1 MTLSILIIAIA
12 VIGSALISASEAAII
27 SVNRFRVRHR
37 AEQGDLASEAIVQIT
52 DEYNKFFGTI
62 LPIGN
67 ALNIIITSVG
77 TALVISLWGNSAG
90 VVAIATLGATII
102 VVVAAELTPKS
113 VAVVGAEPWSH
124 IVSRPVLLLMRIMGP
139 VVWIFT
145 LVPRVVTH
153 MLGGKDAL
161 TTPTITEGELRML
174 IDVGEEEGTVDES
187 QGEMLENI
195 FRFGESEVRDV
206 MTPRNEIEWIELGTS
221 VGGFMEVYAK
231 DPHTRFPVFDDD
243 HDDVVGILSVKDVL
257 QSIAVGDLKEGA
269 PVTGLMRT
277 TLFVPETK
285 KQDELFQDM
294 QAAGHKIA
302 LIVDEFGGIAG
313 LVTLTKI
320 LEQAIGATGEEG
332 LKPDDRFITVDAN
345 TYELDAALSIE
356 DANDRLELGIPDGDY
371 QTIAGFLLDQ
381 LQRLP
386 KVGDRVRSG
395 PVRFQIIEMSGNKI
409 IRVLARRWVTSQE
422 VAPTL

>member
-1 MTLSILIIAIA
+1 MFLSILIIAIA

-27 SVNRFRVRHR
+27 SVNRYRVRHR
-37 AEQGDLASEAIVQIT
+37 AEGGDASSAAIVKIT

-62 LPIGN
+62 LLIGN
-67 ALNIIITSVG
+67 ALNIVITAVG
-77 TALVISLWGNSAG
+77 TALVIRLWGNSAG
-90 VVAIATLGATII
+90 VVAIATLGATVV

-113 VAVVGAEPWSH
+113 VAIVGAERWSH
-124 IVSRPVLLLMRIMGP
+124 IVSRPVLTLMRFTGP
-139 VVWIFT
+139 MVWIFT
-145 LVPRVVTH
+145 LVPRVITH
-153 MLGGKDAL
+153 VLGGKEAL

-174 IDVGEEEGTVDES
+174 IDVGEAEGTVEES

-206 MTPRNEIEWIELGTS
+206 MTPRNEIEWIEVGTS
-221 VGGFMEVYAK
+221 FKGFMEIYAAN
-231 DPHTRFPVFDDD
+231 PHTRFPVFDED

-257 QSIAVGDLKEGA
+257 QSIADGNLEDKD

-294 QAAGHKIA
+294 QETGHKIS
-302 LIVDEFGGIAG
+302 LVVDEFGGIAG

-320 LEQAIGATGEEG
+320 VEQAIGATGEEG
-332 LKPDDRFITVDAN
+332 LKPDDRFITLDAN
-345 TYELDAALSIE
+345 TFELDAALSIE
-356 DANDRLELGIPDGDY
+356 DANDRLELEIPDGDY
-371 QTIAGFLLDQ
+371 QTIAGFLLDR

-386 KVGDRVRSG
+386 KTGDRVRTG
-395 PVRFQIIEMSGNKI
+395 PVRFQVIRMDGNKI
-409 IRVLARRWVTSQE
+409 MRVRARRLYTTQE
-422 VAPTL
+422 DTHVL